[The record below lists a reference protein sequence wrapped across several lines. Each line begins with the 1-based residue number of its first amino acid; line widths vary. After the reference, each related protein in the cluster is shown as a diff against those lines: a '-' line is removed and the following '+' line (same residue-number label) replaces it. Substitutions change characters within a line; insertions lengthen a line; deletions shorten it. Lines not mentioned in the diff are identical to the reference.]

1 MGRLR
6 RGREDSLRPRRF
18 SLRRARPLNAGVR
31 LPNIVQYPRGN
42 ARMKSASDGSLRFR
56 GPAVA
61 ASNSAQSGVRAGEVS
76 VLSGPGA
83 GCVNRH
89 RLAEHQVPRSRASS
103 DRRRCG
109 RPSSLFGWGSAN
121 GHGGVC
127 RWGRGQAE
135 RSAHSHSRLAP
146 CPGTTAVRQPNNR
159 IERRMIHKLPSSSV
173 SACGAHA
180 ER

>member
-1 MGRLR
+1 MR
-6 RGREDSLRPRRF
+6 S
-18 SLRRARPLNAGVR
+18 VR
-31 LPNIVQYPRGN
+31 LPNIVQYPSDN
-42 ARMKSASDGSLRFR
+42 ARMKSASNSSLRFR

-103 DRRRCG
+103 GRRRCG
-109 RPSSLFGWGSAN
+109 RPSSLFGWGLSN
-121 GHGGVC
+121 GHGGLC

-135 RSAHSHSRLAP
+135 RSTHSHSRLAP
-146 CPGTTAVRQPNNR
+146 CPGTKAVRQPNNR
-159 IERRMIHKLPSSSV
+159 IERRVNHKVPSSSMG
-173 SACGAHA
+173 ARGAHA

>member
-1 MGRLR
+1 MR
-6 RGREDSLRPRRF
+6 S
-18 SLRRARPLNAGVR
+18 VR
-31 LPNIVQYPRGN
+31 LPNIVQYPSDN
-42 ARMKSASDGSLRFR
+42 ARMKSASNSSLRFR

-89 RLAEHQVPRSRASS
+89 RLAEHQVPRGRASS
-103 DRRRCG
+103 G
-109 RPSSLFGWGSAN
+109 RPRRGHPSSFVRWGLAN
-121 GHGGVC
+121 TVGRVC

-135 RSAHSHSRLAP
+135 RSVHSHSRLAP
-146 CPGTTAVRQPNNR
+146 CHGPKAVRQPNNR
-159 IERRMIHKLPSSSV
+159 IERRMIHKLPSSGV

>member
-1 MGRLR
+1 MR
-6 RGREDSLRPRRF
+6 S
-18 SLRRARPLNAGVR
+18 VR
-31 LPNIVQYPRGN
+31 LPNIVQHSSDN
-42 ARMKSASDGSLRFR
+42 ARMKSASDSSLRFR
-56 GPAVA
+56 GAAVA
-61 ASNSAQSGVRAGEVS
+61 AVRTLQSGVLAVQAS
-76 VLSGPGA
+76 MPSGPGA

-103 DRRRCG
+103 GRRRCG
-109 RPSSLFGWGSAN
+109 RPSSLFGWGLAN

-135 RSAHSHSRLAP
+135 RSVHSHSRQAP
-146 CPGTTAVRQPNNR
+146 CNGPKAVRQPNNR
-159 IERRMIHKLPSSSV
+159 IERRMIHKLPSSGM